1 MRVESIPALIRA
13 EQRMK
18 FVQEEGEDD
27 SFTSVYRLRQQ
38 RLAAMAQR
46 VVTIDACGSMGSGVI
61 LDERGNIATNAH
73 VISTSRGLC
82 GQMLVDTVW
91 GARFEAEFVSGEYE
105 QDVAIIRV
113 QPDKMFQ
120 YTEIAPEVFVGQD
133 VYAIGHPLGN
143 SHTVTRGIISYVERA
158 VNSRPYVQTDC
169 AINPG
174 NSGGGLF
181 DELGRLVGLP
191 TFKELWADDAR
202 TIPVA
207 NIGFAVPGAVVE
219 KYYRRVLRSGE
230 VLACQGDPA
239 APRQPYIIA

>member
-1 MRVESIPALIRA
+1 MRVKNIPALIRA
-13 EQRMK
+13 ERRQQL
-18 FVQEEGEDD
+18 VQAKEEDD

-61 LDERGNIATNAH
+61 LDQRGHIATNAH

-82 GQMLVDTVW
+82 GQLLVSTAW
-91 GARFEAEFVSGEYE
+91 GARVTGEFVSGEYE

-113 QPDKMFQ
+113 QPDEMFQ
-120 YTEIAPEVFVGQD
+120 STDIAPAVFVGQD

-143 SHTVTRGIISYVERA
+143 SHTVTRGIVSYVNRA
-158 VNSRPYVQTDC
+158 VNGRPYIQTDC

-202 TIPVA
+202 AIPVA
-207 NIGFAVPGAVVE
+207 NIGFAVPGAVVGQ
-219 KYYRRVLRSGE
+219 YHSQVMGGE
-230 VLACQGDPA
+230 VLLACQGNPA